1 MAFCGTLHIRNGV
14 SALPQGSM
22 PPFGKREL
30 KGIQPHQAWPGS
42 TGRLLEVWE
51 MEDSGLRVLIMK
63 VEVARGQREHIWAA
77 SFFSGAEV
85 HHSFSRIEQSYAGV
99 G

>member
-1 MAFCGTLHIRNGV
+1 MAFRRTLDVRNGV

-22 PPFGKREL
+22 TPFGKRDL

-42 TGRLLEVWE
+42 TRRLLEVWE
-51 MEDSGLRVLIMK
+51 MEDSGLRVRVMK
-63 VEVARGQREHIWAA
+63 VEVARGQREHIWAT
-77 SFFSGAEV
+77 SLFSGAEV
-85 HHSFSRIEQSYAGV
+85 HHGFSRIEQSYSGV